1 MMRRHEE
8 AFRMHCRKRSATQL
22 GHACVHPGL
31 SATTRSPT
39 GLRSHPPG
47 ATIRHPAASPLPS
60 PQPRGACAM
69 TAVGRQ
75 SGGRG
80 RRARGAPLRLRGR
93 FPGSGAEPG
102 RAGCVPPGMVSKGP
116 LLRLLT
122 AINRRRMKLLTGLA
136 FVAYVACE

>member
-1 MMRRHEE
+1 
-8 AFRMHCRKRSATQL
+8 
-22 GHACVHPGL
+22 
-31 SATTRSPT
+31 
-39 GLRSHPPG
+39 
-47 ATIRHPAASPLPS
+47 
-60 PQPRGACAM
+60 M